1 MRFIFFFFVTCPRR
15 MIGRTSLVDQ
25 KKLQW
30 AKEREELGRLG
41 GSWGP
46 MKFSDSIRSAVRS
59 RICLTELNGKHQF
72 PLREGAH
79 YGSTMSLRSL
89 ASDNSGICTSSI
101 QNLDFSNGG
110 LITLHDKIE
119 NHHTVRRRSPSLP
132 PIHNNKEQYQH
143 FLQEQRALGVDGVRY
158 QPKPPKY
165 NHHHHHHSTARHNNP
180 NDSCYHPYEEKEGET
195 SGYASDSVEATVT
208 SLQDPLMSCK
218 SSDIVGNEKTWQN
231 PYYTDESSLPPSRRI
246 ISIKGSEF
254 NRQRWG
260 SIWGQDPLKGD
271 PPPPSWLER
280 GLSRL
285 DNSSQVLVINHDSA
299 SSPDSST
306 TGSTGSNKTYLRGQN
321 LPIDANILQERES
334 RRQKAVELQNAIK
347 QQLEERERQR
357 RCEKEKKL
365 REEREEEERIKKE
378 WDKEKERLEEEQRR
392 QKDKETAKLKKAE
405 AMREVLEAA
414 ERLAKEEK
422 KLRRKRD
429 VNENTEPIK
438 NSYDSTKDR
447 FSEREQIESQVEK
460 DAKEAN
466 KQGVNTMK
474 DIEVNTF
481 DESTDISKDIAK
493 DISRDTSRDRS
504 RDTSRDTSRDKSK
517 ELNSIRIP
525 VSKEVA
531 IVLSGRLDD
540 PELLNKANLQV
551 VNLVMTPSPRKNDVN
566 QLISAFVNCNSTYAS
581 CAKTKASPRFVE
593 NRLLTPSKYRTQNS
607 RDCGTQTDTEKEFLD
622 LQSRIQEMDI
632 NFTKESK
639 EAANN
644 NQRDVEKSTATSAA
658 EEMTVKTLPR
668 VKKEPRTSLA
678 SRPRWNA
685 NRPGTR
691 YRTQSEKDPHY
702 QRRMSMRLRRR
713 RTESSD
719 EGSRSP
725 SPDLRKNNNSKQ
737 KSRIL
742 TRRKAK
748 LDSYDADLSMD
759 SLNSTIPLRFD
770 EHGRINIVEHRNEH
784 GNINKYSQSSN
795 YQSNLLQENVDTKNW
810 CGQEI
815 LSHLSSLRNGLLIMQ
830 KRSCPVSP
838 ITELY

>member
-180 NDSCYHPYEEKEGET
+180 NDSCCHPYEEKEGET

-481 DESTDISKDIAK
+481 DESTDISKDI
-493 DISRDTSRDRS
+493 SRDTSRDR
-504 RDTSRDTSRDKSK
+504 SRDTSRDKSK

>member
-1 MRFIFFFFVTCPRR
+1 
-15 MIGRTSLVDQ
+15 MIGRTSLLDQ

-30 AKEREELGRLG
+30 AKERELGRLG
-41 GSWGP
+41 GNWGP
-46 MKFSDSIRSAVRS
+46 VKVSDSIRSAIRT
-59 RICLTELNGKHQF
+59 RICLTELNGKHPY

-89 ASDNSGICTSSI
+89 ASDNSGICTSSV
-101 QNLDFSNGG
+101 QNLDFSSGS
-110 LITLHDKIE
+110 LINLHDRIE
-119 NHHTVRRRSPSLP
+119 NHNTVRRRSPSLP
-132 PIHNNKEQYQH
+132 PIHTNKEQYQH
-143 FLQEQRALGVDGVRY
+143 FIQEQKALGVDGLRY
-158 QPKPPKY
+158 QPKPQKY
-165 NHHHHHHSTARHNNP
+165 QHRHNDP
-180 NDSCYHPYEEKEGET
+180 NDCHPYEEKEGET

-218 SSDIVGNEKTWQN
+218 SSDIITNEKTWQN
-231 PYYTDESSLPPSRRI
+231 PYYTTDESSLPPSRRI
-246 ISIKGSEF
+246 ISIKAGEF

-285 DNSSQVLVINHDSA
+285 DHSSQVLVINHDSA

-306 TGSTGSNKTYLRGQN
+306 TGSTGSSSNKTYLRGQN
-321 LPIDANILQERES
+321 LPIDANVLQERET

-357 RCEKEKKL
+357 RSEKERKL

-378 WDKEKERLEEEQRR
+378 RDKEKERLEEEQRR
-392 QKDKETAKLKKAE
+392 QKDKEIAKQKKAE
-405 AMREVLEAA
+405 AMREVIEAA

-422 KLRRKRD
+422 KLRRKRN
-429 VNENTEPIK
+429 VNENNKPIANLYESNLKDHFTESDLQT
-438 NSYDSTKDR
+438 N
-447 FSEREQIESQVEK
+447 ESQTEK
-460 DAKEAN
+460 DVKPIMNEENHFTKIKEIE
-466 KQGVNTMK
+466 KK
-474 DIEVNTF
+474 DTF
-481 DESTDISKDIAK
+481 DEPKD
-493 DISRDTSRDRS
+493 
-504 RDTSRDTSRDKSK
+504 
-517 ELNSIRIP
+517 LNNSIRIP
-525 VSKEVA
+525 VSKDVA

-551 VNLVMTPSPRKNDVN
+551 VNFVMTPTPRKNDVN
-566 QLISAFVNCNSTYAS
+566 HILSGLNAIVNNNCNSNYVT
-581 CAKTKASPRFVE
+581 CTKTKASPRFVE

-607 RDCGTQTDTEKEFLD
+607 RDCGTQTDTEKEIQD
-622 LQSRIQEMDI
+622 LQNRIHEIDI
-632 NFTKESK
+632 NNFSKESK
-639 EAANN
+639 DAANN
-644 NQRDVEKSTATSAA
+644 NQRDVEKSTSTSNA

-668 VKKEPRTSLA
+668 AKKEPRTSLE

-702 QRRMSMRLRRR
+702 QRRMRLRRNR
-713 RTESSD
+713 VESSD

-725 SPDLRKNNNSKQ
+725 SPDLRKNNSKQ
-737 KSRIL
+737 KTRSL
-742 TRRKAK
+742 TRRKTK

-770 EHGRINIVEHRNEH
+770 ENGRINIVEHRNEH

-795 YQSNLLQENVDTKNW
+795 YQSNILKDNVDSQNW

-830 KRSCPVSP
+830 KQSCPVSP